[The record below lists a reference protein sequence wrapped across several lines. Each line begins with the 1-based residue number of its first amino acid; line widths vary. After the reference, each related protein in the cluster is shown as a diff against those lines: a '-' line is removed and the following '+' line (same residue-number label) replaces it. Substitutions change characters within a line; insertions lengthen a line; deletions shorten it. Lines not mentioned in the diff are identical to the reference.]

1 MPLCKNPYMAGNM
14 PCPCGKCMPCL
25 INRKR
30 LWTHRILLESYGHEH
45 SSFITLTY
53 SDDNLYYNNSLHPTL
68 NPKHLQ
74 NFLKRIRRASDPT
87 KLRFYGVGEYGDK
100 SWRPHYHLALFGYE
114 PCYRP
119 TGTRKDLLA
128 KGQSCCPPCDLIQE
142 KWSIGRGKNKRYI
155 GGIDNAKVEN
165 QSAGYIAGYVTK
177 KLTKS
182 DDPKLQG
189 RHPEFSR
196 MSKTPGIGAIEIE
209 KIAIALQSQFGQ
221 SMLTEHGDVPVSL
234 NHGARSLPLGRYL
247 RDKIR
252 DLMDFEE
259 VYDIHTGELK
269 YAPKVKATEEYKTEM
284 LSMWLS
290 SLKDEDI
297 HPKNKVTLKHL
308 IQHQDKQKIIN
319 LEQRTKLRQ
328 KEKKL

>member
-1 MPLCKNPYMAGNM
+1 
-14 PCPCGKCMPCL
+14 MPCL

-53 SDDNLYYNNSLHPTL
+53 SDDNLFYNNGIHPTL
-68 NPKHLQ
+68 NPIHLQ
-74 NFLKRIRRASDPT
+74 NFLKRIRRSVSPI

-114 PCYRP
+114 PCYR
-119 TGTRKDLLA
+119 GKTRQDLLA
-128 KGQSCCPPCDLIQE
+128 KGNSCCLPCDRLH
-142 KWSIGRGKNKRYI
+142 KTWGL
-155 GGIDNAKVEN
+155 GGIDNANIESA
-165 QSAGYIAGYVTK
+165 SAGYVAGYVTK
-177 KLTKS
+177 KLTKQ
-182 DDPKLQG
+182 DDPRLEG
-189 RHPEFSR
+189 RYPEFSR
-196 MSKTPGIGAIEIE
+196 MSRKPGIGAIQIQV
-209 KIAIALQSQFGQ
+209 IADALQSQFGQ

-234 NHGARSLPLGRYL
+234 NHGTRSLPLGRYL

-252 DLMDFEE
+252 DLMEFEE

-269 YAPKVKATEEYKTEM
+269 YAPKVKATEEYKTQM
-284 LSMWLS
+284 LSMWLDA
-290 SLKDEDI
+290 LKDEEI
-297 HPKNKVTLKHL
+297 QPKNKVTLKHL

-319 LEQRTKLRQ
+319 LEQRTNLKR